1 MSQIL
6 IRPFAFI
13 GEAHLDCLVWYIVS
27 EKSCHQPVGFSLR
40 MFFLGI
46 GNF

>member
-6 IRPFAFI
+6 IQPFAFI

-40 MFFLGI
+40 LFFLDI